1 MFALVLQ
8 SIATQVKWHALRF
21 MNALCQNYCCRFSL
35 QHVDASFFQLGA
47 CFEKPCLPN
56 FYMCC
61 QEHTVCVFHQLC
73 VCVLIFVI
81 FFLLHAEGVTTNTLL
96 RMETGLLYTRVD
108 TGSSLLCFYREASRL
123 KPGMCD
129 SANLSS

>member
-1 MFALVLQ
+1 MLFVRIIVVVSVCNMSMLPFTRLG
-8 SIATQVKWHALRF
+8 HALRNLAF
-21 MNALCQNYCCRFSL
+21 PTFTCAAKNIQYVS
-35 QHVDASFFQLGA
+35 
-47 CFEKPCLPN
+47 
-56 FYMCC
+56 
-61 QEHTVCVFHQLC
+61 VCVFHQLC
-73 VCVLIFVI
+73 LLFFVI
-81 FFLLHAEGVTTNTLL
+81 LLHAEGVTTSTLL

>member
-1 MFALVLQ
+1 MLFVRIIVVVSVCNMSMLPFSSLG
-8 SIATQVKWHALRF
+8 HALRNLAF
-21 MNALCQNYCCRFSL
+21 PTFTCAAKNIQY
-35 QHVDASFFQLGA
+35 VFFI
-47 CFEKPCLPN
+47 N
-56 FYMCC
+56 
-61 QEHTVCVFHQLC
+61 C